1 MSILPEDEELSQF
14 HPDQLSSLVDIQE
27 ELEKLEVNDDA
38 EAVMALSTVDDVDV
52 VDHEVTIVA
61 DQPNEEISI
70 LPEISE
76 TTYQCSNLTEKLSD
90 SQTCKT
96 NELKGQD
103 MKDADRLTTGSA
115 FTKEDSIVYSPLS
128 LQNSNSENIV
138 STNTSNIV
146 SALPLSN
153 TSQVKVIQKITEALK
168 EKKTLASL
176 SHNQNV
182 SAV

>member
-1 MSILPEDEELSQF
+1 M
-14 HPDQLSSLVDIQE
+14 VDIQE

-38 EAVMALSTVDDVDV
+38 DTVMALSTVDDVDV

-76 TTYQCSNLTEKLSD
+76 TTYQCSNLIVKPFD

-96 NELKGQD
+96 NELKGHD
-103 MKDADRLTTGSA
+103 MKEADRLTIGSEI
-115 FTKEDSIVYSPLS
+115 TKEDSLVYSPLS
-128 LQNSNSENIV
+128 LQNCNSENVV
-138 STNTSNIV
+138 SKNITNIA
-146 SALPLSN
+146 SALPISS
-153 TSQVKVIQKITEALK
+153 TSQVKVMQKITEALK
-168 EKKTLASL
+168 EKKTLASV
-176 SHNQNV
+176 SHKQNV